1 MDVKTLINTR
11 VQELF
16 NLSIKDCSNE
26 QAYIALL
33 SVVKDLLDDKKTIE
47 GDRKVYYFSAE
58 FLIGKLMS
66 NNLINLGIRKEVKEL
81 FNENGKSLEEIE
93 EIEYEKASLDNESI
107 DDIFSSVEEIDEIPI
122 VSVDSKKN
130 KKE

>member
-33 SVVKDLLDDKKTIE
+33 SVVKDLLDDK
-47 GDRKVYYFSAE
+47 RQLKVTVRF
-58 FLIGKLMS
+58 I
-66 NNLINLGIRKEVKEL
+66 I
-81 FNENGKSLEEIE
+81 SLLN
-93 EIEYEKASLDNESI
+93 S
-107 DDIFSSVEEIDEIPI
+107 
-122 VSVDSKKN
+122 
-130 KKE
+130 